1 MRSTHIRRPGSRVHL
16 EFMGICEMLYRA
28 ISMQSNLAGDGM
40 GEIMGRIEVVW
51 LWA

>member
-1 MRSTHIRRPGSRVHL
+1 
-16 EFMGICEMLYRA
+16 
-28 ISMQSNLAGDGM
+28 MQSNLAGDGL